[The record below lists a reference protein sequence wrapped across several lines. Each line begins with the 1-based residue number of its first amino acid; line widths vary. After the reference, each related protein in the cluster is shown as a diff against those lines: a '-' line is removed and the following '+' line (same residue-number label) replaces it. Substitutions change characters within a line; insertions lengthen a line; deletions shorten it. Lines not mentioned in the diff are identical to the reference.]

1 MIAWQSKWL
10 MNKPHKCQTSYFG
23 KKKWINIAKYKT
35 DSQIM
40 WMRYYLT
47 ERRLFIP
54 VFFL

>member
-1 MIAWQSKWL
+1 MIAWPSKWL